1 MAYDSAQLDTL
12 EKSLL
17 GQIQKP
23 QGILGQLDPM
33 KLALAQGFFAP
44 TKTGGFGESI
54 SNAVGALQGPLKTM
68 ADQNSSIQDKIM
80 QIKLAQA
87 KLAGRSPEDAEDA
100 RNERFDKRLLKSTL
114 DREISQLDRQH
125 GSMINDPDKAEE
137 AKRVKEQA
145 DALRAERDELV
156 GLKRKTPQQPAQA
169 QPRQPAPVPP
179 GTRVGQEQT
188 FQGGLVGVWNGTA
201 WVPKGQ

>member
-1 MAYDSAQLDTL
+1 MAYDTAQLDTL

-44 TKTGGFGESI
+44 TKTGGFGESV

-80 QIKLAQA
+80 QIRLARSKLPGVDPEAREDRRDERQNKQFNFTALQTQIHRLELEQA
-87 KLAGRSPEDAEDA
+87 KLPDEDP
-100 RNERFDKRLLKSTL
+100 N
-114 DREISQLDRQH
+114 
-125 GSMINDPDKAEE
+125 KAVY
-137 AKRVKEQA
+137 KNQI
-145 DALRAERDELV
+145 DQLRAEQGALIGRQPSQPQ
-156 GLKRKTPQQPAQA
+156 TSQPQQPAA
-169 QPRQPAPVPP
+169 VPP
-179 GTRVGQEQT
+179 GTRNGEERT
-188 FQGGLVGVWNGTA
+188 FRGGVVGVWNGSA

>member
-44 TKTGGFGESI
+44 TKTGGFGESV

-80 QIKLAQA
+80 QIRLARSKLPGADPEAREDRRDERQRMHIDNQA
-87 KLAGRSPEDAEDA
+87 IESEIRAV
-100 RNERFDKRLLKSTL
+100 TL
-114 DREISQLDRQH
+114 DRGRYDENTPEFTQRTAQIAQ
-125 GSMINDPDKAEE
+125 
-137 AKRVKEQA
+137 
-145 DALRAERDELV
+145 LRAQQAALT
-156 GLKRKTPQQPAQA
+156 GRKAPQPQAA
-169 QPRQPAPVPP
+169 QPVISGAPTIKNDAGEVMVLKD
-179 GTRVGQEQT
+179 GK
-188 FQGGLVGVWNGTA
+188 
-201 WVPKGQ
+201 WVKQ

>member
-1 MAYDSAQLDTL
+1 MAYDAAQLDQL

-17 GQIQKP
+17 GQLQKP

-44 TKTGGFGESI
+44 TKTGGFGESV

-80 QIKLAQA
+80 QIRLAQA

-100 RNERFDKRLLKSTL
+100 RNERFEKRMHKSVL
-114 DREISQLDRQH
+114 DRDLSALDTEILK
-125 GSMINDPDKAEE
+125 IKYDPDKAEE
-137 AKRVKEQA
+137 LKNLQAKAEA
-145 DALRAERDELV
+145 IRAQRDELI
-156 GLKRKTPQQPAQA
+156 GLKRPAASQPVVSGTPTIRNDAGE
-169 QPRQPAPVPP
+169 VMVLKD
-179 GTRVGQEQT
+179 GK
-188 FQGGLVGVWNGTA
+188 
-201 WVPKGQ
+201 WVKQ

>member
-17 GQIQKP
+17 GQLQKP

-44 TKTGGFGESI
+44 TKTGGFGESV

-80 QIKLAQA
+80 QIRLARSKLP
-87 KLAGRSPEDAEDA
+87 GRSPEDAEDA
-100 RNERFDKRLLKSTL
+100 RNERFEKRMLKNTL
-114 DREISQLDRQH
+114 DKEISELER
-125 GSMINDPDKAEE
+125 SYKSVINDPDKAEE
-137 AKRVKEQA
+137 AKRAKEQVE
-145 DALRAERDELV
+145 ALRAQRDELV
-156 GLKRKTPQQPAQA
+156 GLKRKTPQTA
-169 QPRQPAPVPP
+169 QPPVS
-179 GTRVGQEQT
+179 
-188 FQGGLVGVWNGTA
+188 GVPTIQNDAGEVMVLKDGK
-201 WVPKGQ
+201 WVKQ

>member
-17 GQIQKP
+17 GQLQKP

-44 TKTGGFGESI
+44 TKTGGFGESV

-87 KLAGRSPEDAEDA
+87 KLSGRSPEDAEEA
-100 RNERFDKRLLKSTL
+100 RDNRQNKQLQHQAIQSQIHALELKQMKTPEDDVATHQKLESL
-114 DREISQLDRQH
+114 IDQLR
-125 GSMINDPDKAEE
+125 
-137 AKRVKEQA
+137 KEQA
-145 DALRAERDELV
+145 TVIGRQPSQ
-156 GLKRKTPQQPAQA
+156 PQTA
-169 QPRQPAPVPP
+169 QPGVSGVPTIKNDA
-179 GTRVGQEQT
+179 GEVMVLKDGK
-188 FQGGLVGVWNGTA
+188 
-201 WVPKGQ
+201 WVKQ